1 MNLIGSN
8 PSMSKSTKAVL
19 KMNGS
24 REFMNKDKWDE
35 WDIRMHSQEGNVVT
49 LQVLKFIEN
58 FRLFKNK

>member
-1 MNLIGSN
+1 
-8 PSMSKSTKAVL
+8 MSKSTKAVL